1 MNMADVA
8 SQIQPW
14 LHCMDIEKQI
24 CNLKQIIN
32 RPPIQQAAMSHQ
44 PRFSMLFYVRSI
56 VMATSADTKN
66 MQVSSRVRDTA
77 VDSTG
82 NRLGNESSKV
92 LCSTSFNQN
101 LRREVRYRFDLIL
114 VAALLSN

>member
-1 MNMADVA
+1 MA
-8 SQIQPW
+8 
-14 LHCMDIEKQI
+14 
-24 CNLKQIIN
+24 
-32 RPPIQQAAMSHQ
+32 
-44 PRFSMLFYVRSI
+44 
-56 VMATSADTKN
+56 
-66 MQVSSRVRDTA
+66 QVSLRVRDTA